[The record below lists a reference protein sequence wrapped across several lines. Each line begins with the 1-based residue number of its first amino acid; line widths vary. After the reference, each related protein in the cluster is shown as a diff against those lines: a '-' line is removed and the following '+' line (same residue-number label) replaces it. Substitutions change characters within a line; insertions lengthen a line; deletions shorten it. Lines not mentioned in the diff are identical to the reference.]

1 MARVTESRK
10 KNKIK
15 KANKKKPFK
24 GMLDAVNTGEYL
36 RITDR
41 PFLSL
46 NLNLCIFHRITPD
59 YIN

>member
-1 MARVTESRK
+1 MARVTESQK
-10 KNKIK
+10 KKQNQKSK
-15 KANKKKPFK
+15 QKKPFK